1 MEIEEDDDGTTYS
14 WEAATDPR
22 SSEKAEAKDSA
33 APFGARDK
41 ATPVDDRGR
50 SCGRRAA
57 VVV

>member
-1 MEIEEDDDGTTYS
+1 VEIEEDDDGTTYS

-41 ATPVDDRGR
+41 ATPVEDRGR
-50 SCGRRAA
+50 SYTACGG
-57 VVV
+57 